1 MERLI
6 LSQFLQ
12 FSRLSWGL
20 SVLLLGGGLSADAA
34 FPVTPRR
41 CRTSPNP
48 NGLLA
53 GAPGAALGPG
63 QAEALLPHQAPK
75 WRLRPCL
82 WSMWGCS
89 GALAVLS
96 PSPHRSAPASLYRS
110 SFWLLYGWLQLSDAN
125 TYSRFFL
132 LKFMFL
138 IQLISVKCFSNHI
151 ALRIS
156 STGRGMLPGRGIHNF
171 CSVSRTK
178 MGLVQ
183 LRAGFGLCSIIL

>member
-1 MERLI
+1 MTPAVWVLPLIIGTSFNLSMSLRFMERLI

-12 FSRLSWGL
+12 FSQLSRGL
-20 SVLLLGGGLSADAA
+20 SVLLLGGGLSADKA

-41 CRTSPNP
+41 CKTSPNP
-48 NGLLA
+48 NRLLA

-82 WSMWGCS
+82 WGCS
-89 GALAVLS
+89 RASAVLS

-125 TYSRFFL
+125 TYSSFFL

-156 STGRGMLPGRGIHNF
+156 STGWGMLPGKGIH
-171 CSVSRTK
+171 
-178 MGLVQ
+178 
-183 LRAGFGLCSIIL
+183 